1 MNIAQRIKDLRL
13 SKHLTQKEL
22 AQLLNVKPTTVSGW
36 ELGRNEPSI
45 DTLKDLARI
54 FGVSVDYMAGVTKS
68 LDKDKTTIDL
78 ENDPVVLSYGGRP
91 VSEEDMDIIKAI
103 LERHKNDG
111 DVHYE

>member
-54 FGVSVDYMAGVTKS
+54 FGVSVDYMAGATES
-68 LDKDKTTIDL
+68 LDKDKKSVDL

-91 VSEEDMDIIKAI
+91 VSDEDMDIIKAI

>member
-54 FGVSVDYMAGVTKS
+54 FGVSVDYMSGATES
-68 LDKDKTTIDL
+68 IDDDKTTIDL
-78 ENDPVVLSYGGRP
+78 EKDPVVLSYGGRP
-91 VSEEDMDIIKAI
+91 VSDEDMDIIKAI

>member
-54 FGVSVDYMAGVTKS
+54 FGVSVDYMAGATES
-68 LDKDKTTIDL
+68 LDEDKKSVDL
-78 ENDPVVLSYGGRP
+78 EKDPVVLSYGGRP
-91 VSEEDMDIIKAI
+91 VSDEDMDIIKAI